1 MIVQYGTGVGAG
13 SISVVT
19 GTTTA
24 GIFTTTMTDV
34 NIGLNAN
41 VVICGTGKTL
51 TARGNVSAD
60 NLNST
65 TLSVGD
71 LYSSRTA
78 VSVGGSNT
86 TIDTFAASTYRS
98 AKYTIRVSDSTGYQ
112 SIEVLLVHDGVTP
125 IMTVYGSISTTGADL
140 ISLTTVLS
148 GSNILLRAT
157 PVNSSTSVNLLGTYV
172 PD

>member
-1 MIVQYGTGVGAG
+1 M
-13 SISVVT
+13 
-19 GTTTA
+19 
-24 GIFTTTMTDV
+24 
-34 NIGLNAN
+34 
-41 VVICGTGKTL
+41 
-51 TARGNVSAD
+51 SAD

-78 VSVGGSNT
+78 VSVGSSNT
-86 TIDTFAASTYRS
+86 TIDSFAAADYRS
-98 AKYTIRVSDSTGYQ
+98 AKYTIRVSDNTGYQ
-112 SIEVLLVHDGVTP
+112 SIEVLLVHDGITP